1 MDYSFSQC
9 CNIKLVDMDR
19 SRLEG
24 TTKRIF
30 FYTLDHSNLG
40 HLLVEVQKVVAKDIA
55 RREWTGREQFMA
67 FARMNP

>member
-9 CNIKLVDMDR
+9 CNIKLVDM
-19 SRLEG
+19 EC